1 MNANEKRHLI
11 MGILNVTPDSFS
23 DGGVFQ
29 GLFLAASHALN
40 MVNEGADIID
50 IGGESTR
57 PGSDPVSADEQI
69 KRVVPVISKIREL
82 IPRQCLI
89 SVDTTL
95 TAVAEA
101 AVAAG
106 ADIVNDV
113 SAGRNDPHM
122 FDFVAAWGGRIVL
135 MHMQGTPKTMQDNP
149 SYSDVVD
156 EVCEFLRSRADAAI
170 AAGIKPENIILDPG
184 IGFGKTRQ
192 HNLLL
197 MTHLERITHLGFPVL
212 LGTSRKRFMGAIC
225 GETEPTGLLGA
236 TVATTAYGVM
246 KGVRIF
252 RVHDVRENRQAADV
266 IAAIGGAV

>member
-1 MNANEKRHLI
+1 MMSNEARPLI

-23 DGGVFQ
+23 DGGAFQ
-29 GLFLAASHALN
+29 ELSSAARHALA
-40 MVNEGADIID
+40 MVKAGADIID
-50 IGGESTR
+50 VGGESTR

-69 KRVVPVISKIREL
+69 KRVVPVVSEIRGL
-82 IPRQCLI
+82 IPRECLI

-95 TAVAEA
+95 KPVAEA
-101 AVAAG
+101 AVKAG

-113 SAGRNDPHM
+113 SAGRNDPKM

-149 SYSDVVD
+149 SYSDVVE
-156 EVCEFLRSRADAAI
+156 EVCAFLRSRAETAI

-197 MTHLERITHLGFPVL
+197 MANLERITHLGFPVL

-236 TVATTAYGVM
+236 TVATTVYGVM
-246 KGVRIF
+246 KGVKIF
-252 RVHDVRENRQAADV
+252 RVHDVLENRQAADV
-266 IAAIGGAV
+266 MAAISVN